1 MHHTGQ
7 AMIGLGDV
15 RTATSLSKTTIY
27 RLINEDKFPRPY
39 QLTTRRVAWRVEDI
53 VTWIAGRA
61 QS

>member
-1 MHHTGQ
+1 MDHAGQ
-7 AMIGLGDV
+7 TMIGLGDV

-39 QLTTRRVAWRVEDI
+39 QLTARRVAWREADI
-53 VTWIAGRA
+53 AAWIAGRV